1 MNIIKVKFKKNYGD
15 VYDGNSYTYKNF
27 LDVSE
32 GDIVAVETK
41 NGLSLAKVVEVNAK
55 DDYIGELKKTVS
67 IVKTSKQ
74 IEDEKNHQILKE
86 KQIRKAIRKIKEKK
100 IRDNLLLNMDTSFL
114 EDLTEEEL
122 DRIYNEVYRI
132 ENKNENINDTLIAK
146 IDVDNSYKYR
156 DNYID
161 GIIYA
166 YKVANVPTNYRTWA
180 IFNSGYNVLSNSLF
194 RETFLLDPAKQ
205 GF

>member
-1 MNIIKVKFKKNYGD
+1 MNIIKVKFKKNYED

-41 NGLSLAKVVEVNAK
+41 NGLSLAKVVEVDAK

-74 IEDEKNHQILKE
+74 IENEKNNQLLKE

-122 DRIYNEVYRI
+122 DRIYNEVYRV
-132 ENKNENINDTLIAK
+132 ENKNENINDTLTTR
-146 IDVDNSYKYR
+146 IDVDNKYKYT
-156 DNYID
+156 I
-161 GIIYA
+161 
-166 YKVANVPTNYRTWA
+166 
-180 IFNSGYNVLSNSLF
+180 SNMSAVSL
-194 RETFLLDPAKQ
+194 
-205 GF
+205 

>member
-1 MNIIKVKFKKNYGD
+1 MNIIKVKFKKNYED

-41 NGLSLAKVVEVNAK
+41 NGLSLAKVVEVDAK

-74 IEDEKNHQILKE
+74 IENEKNNQLLKE
-86 KQIRKAIRKIKEKK
+86 KQIKKAIRKIKEKK

-132 ENKNENINDTLIAK
+132 ENKNENINDTLTAK
-146 IDVDNSYKYR
+146 IDIDNKYKYT
-156 DNYID
+156 I
-161 GIIYA
+161 
-166 YKVANVPTNYRTWA
+166 
-180 IFNSGYNVLSNSLF
+180 SNMSAVSL
-194 RETFLLDPAKQ
+194 
-205 GF
+205 

>member
-1 MNIIKVKFKKNYGD
+1 MNIIKVKFKKNYED

-32 GDIVAVETK
+32 GDIIAVETK
-41 NGLSLAKVVEVNAK
+41 NGLSLAKVVEVDAK

-74 IEDEKNHQILKE
+74 IENEKNSQLLKE

-132 ENKNENINDTLIAK
+132 ENKNENINDTLTAK
-146 IDVDNSYKYR
+146 IDIDNKYKYT
-156 DNYID
+156 I
-161 GIIYA
+161 
-166 YKVANVPTNYRTWA
+166 
-180 IFNSGYNVLSNSLF
+180 SNMSAVSL
-194 RETFLLDPAKQ
+194 
-205 GF
+205 

>member
-1 MNIIKVKFKKNYGD
+1 MNIIKVKFKKNYED

-41 NGLSLAKVVEVNAK
+41 NGLSLAKVVEVDAK

-74 IEDEKNHQILKE
+74 IENEKNNQLLKE

-122 DRIYNEVYRI
+122 DRIYNEVYKV
-132 ENKNENINDTLIAK
+132 ENKNENINDTLTTS
-146 IDVDNSYKYR
+146 IDVANKYKYT
-156 DNYID
+156 I
-161 GIIYA
+161 
-166 YKVANVPTNYRTWA
+166 
-180 IFNSGYNVLSNSLF
+180 SNMNAVSL
-194 RETFLLDPAKQ
+194 
-205 GF
+205 